1 MGLKKVIR
9 ISYCSE
15 SVKEGGNDSYEWI
28 PNLSGKKKKSNDDA
42 FYLYILGCCNHWRPG
57 IHLTEFV
64 LSYS

>member
-28 PNLSGKKKKSNDDA
+28 PNLSGKKKNLMMMPSICTSWVVA
-42 FYLYILGCCNHWRPG
+42 ITGGLVI
-57 IHLTEFV
+57 V
-64 LSYS
+64 